1 MQYKFISNSDNQTF
15 SFIILV
21 FFPNFTNN
29 VHTLQLEIHKK
40 HKLKINNY
48 SLSLSLEVTI
58 VTILLHLLPVST

>member
-1 MQYKFISNSDNQTF
+1 MQYKFISNSDNLNFFIYHFGFF
-15 SFIILV
+15 S
-21 FFPNFTNN
+21 NFTNN